1 MATAWW
7 VGAALVKMTNEEER
21 KALREKW
28 GFLQAMRV
36 LERRAGKKPRIGKSR
51 RLSEEI
57 VDMGQD
63 PYTGFAYEELSA
75 ADMDAN
81 PPRLR
86 PKFLGLFGPFSPLPQ
101 SVSREVSRWQSNGD
115 NAFVR
120 FADMFVARFQQLF
133 FRSWSDAR
141 PITQYDHPS
150 SGDFP
155 RFLRAFTGD
164 AHPSYD
170 GMSPVEDIV
179 RLRYTALGMDRV
191 RSPAR
196 IRQMMRAHF
205 GVAVR
210 VEEFVTSWLEFASE
224 DRSRMGL
231 QGMGLGRDLRV
242 GQRAPSIS
250 EKIVLHIECSTLD
263 EYRSFLPG
271 RGRQAELKDLVLGYL
286 GAFFEID
293 VALWLPR
300 SEIAPARLGQTTELG
315 WTSAMPMSHSG
326 GKPDALVRATQ
337 YKISMEIA

>member
-1 MATAWW
+1 MNTKTAR
-7 VGAALVKMTNEEER
+7 ER
-21 KALREKW
+21 AERREKW

-51 RLSEEI
+51 RLSEEA
-57 VDMGQD
+57 VDTGQD
-63 PYTGFAYEELSA
+63 PFTGFAYEELSEV
-75 ADMDAN
+75 DMAAN
-81 PPRLR
+81 PPRVR
-86 PKFLGLFGPFSPLPQ
+86 PRFLGLFGPFGPLPQ
-101 SVSREVSRWQSNGD
+101 ATSREVSRWQLNGD

-133 FRSWSDAR
+133 YRSWSDAR
-141 PITQYDHPS
+141 PITQFDHPG

-155 RFLRAFTGD
+155 GFLRALTGD
-164 AHPSYD
+164 AHPSFK
-170 GMSPVEDIV
+170 GLSPVDDIV

-196 IRQMMRAHF
+196 IRQILRAHF
-205 GVAVR
+205 GVTVR
-210 VEEFVTSWLEFASE
+210 VEEFVTSWLEFAPE

-250 EKIVLHIECSTLD
+250 EKIVLHVECSSLS
-263 EYRSFLPG
+263 EYRSLLPG
-271 RGRQAELKDLVLGYL
+271 RERQAELKDLVLGYL

-315 WTSAMPMSHSG
+315 WTSAMPMGQSET
-326 GKPDALVRATQ
+326 KADALVRATQ